1 MIRST
6 AQFGQELYN
15 GNRNYV
21 CLCRCT
27 LKDGTKLT
35 FDNASLM
42 SYGLTDST
50 SSDGFEIGAAP
61 AKTLSISI
69 QNYDDQYSEY
79 DFYLAEITTY
89 IGLWVNGKIEYLP
102 KGHFTVDDPA
112 AYGSVIKL
120 TLMDDMYKFSKD
132 WETNLKYPATAYAI
146 VSECC
151 IKCGV
156 PLQGHFDN
164 DDVLLQ
170 EPGDSSN
177 MTSRDVISYCAQAT
191 GNFAK
196 ITPTNTLR
204 LSWYDMSVLSGLD
217 GGSFHTVKRPY
228 SDGDAADGGNFTNY
242 SSGAAVDGG
251 NFTDSLYTVI
261 AGHSS
266 TNVGTDDIVITGIQ
280 IESDGETYVSGTT
293 GYVLAITDNPFITED
308 NAKSICSRL
317 FQKIGGMTFRK
328 FSVECSSDPRREAG
342 DACAVIDRKGNEY
355 HSVIT
360 NITFK
365 YGSNDSVSND
375 AEDVIEKNSKIYSAA
390 TKVLLSSKKY
400 TNKRLS
406 AYDQAVKNMNELAA
420 NSMGYYVT
428 YEDDPDTGARI
439 SYQHDAPTLSGSTRV
454 WKRTENG
461 LYWTNDYKGES
472 TVWSYGY
479 DANGNAVMNTIAT
492 IGILFDWARGGTLT
506 LGGTNNGNGV
516 QHIVDEKGNILITLD
531 KRGITLADGVC
542 ISYDHIS
549 NQPDIVKIAKDT
561 INAPY
566 INGLKIK
573 AGSVDAENIT
583 GKQITGKIIDNGSGT
598 FHVDADGNVKAS
610 KVSIDSPGKYEGND
624 TSASLSNGFLQLH
637 TWFDGTLG
645 SSFTSLA
652 VKVQDNRGH
661 VNSISSFD
669 YLIDAEQYQTILAY
683 NGLFIHYNT
692 NEAYTNIYKDKIY
705 TTGQIS
711 CGGTKS
717 RIATTENYNKRML
730 YCEEKPSPVF
740 SDFGEGETDETG
752 TCMIYLDEVFSET
765 VDIECAYQ
773 VFLQPYGDGN
783 VYVDERTPVYFVVR
797 GKDNMKF
804 AWEIKAIQK
813 GYDTLRLNKFE
824 EEDGTVESDN
834 LNDTYSYLESFMYN
848 TEKES
853 EEIVNEEH

>member
-1 MIRST
+1 MINST

-15 GNRNYV
+15 GNRNYL
-21 CLCRCT
+21 CLCKCVLR
-27 LKDGTKLT
+27 DGTKLT
-35 FDNASLM
+35 FDNTSLM
-42 SYGLTDST
+42 SYELTDST
-50 SSDGFEIGAAP
+50 SSDGFEIGAAA
-61 AKTLSISI
+61 AKTLSVSI
-69 QNYDDQYSEY
+69 QNYDDQYSDY

-89 IGLWVNGKIEYLP
+89 IGLLVNGKIEYLP
-102 KGHFTVDDPA
+102 KGHFTVDEPA
-112 AYGSVIKL
+112 AYGSEIKL
-120 TLMDDMYKFSKD
+120 SLVDDMYKFSND
-132 WETNLKYPATAYAI
+132 WQTELSYPATIFSI
-146 VSECC
+146 VTECC
-151 IKCGV
+151 LKCGV

-164 DDVLLQ
+164 DDIELNK
-170 EPGDSSN
+170 PDDTAN
-177 MTSRDVISYCAQAT
+177 MTYRDVISYCAQIT
-191 GNFAK
+191 GNYAK
-196 ITPTNTLR
+196 MTTTNTLR
-204 LSWYDMSVLSGLD
+204 LSWYDMSVLSGVD
-217 GGSFHTVKRPY
+217 GGTFHTALSPY
-228 SDGDAADGGNFTNY
+228 SDGDD
-242 SSGAAVDGG
+242 VDGG
-251 NFTDSLYTVI
+251 NFSDYSGGDSVDGGEFTRNKYTVI
-261 AGHSS
+261 YGHST
-266 TNVGTDDIVITGIQ
+266 TNIGTDDIVITGIQ
-280 IESDGETYVSGTT
+280 VEVEEQSYLAGTS
-293 GYVLAITDNPFITED
+293 GYVLDITDNPFITED
-308 NAKSICSRL
+308 NAETICSIL

-328 FSVECSSDPRREAG
+328 FSVECVSDPRREAG
-342 DACAVIDRKGNEY
+342 DPCVVIDRKGNEY
-355 HSVIT
+355 CSIVT

-375 AEDVIEKNSKIYSAA
+375 AEDVIEKSSKSYSAA
-390 TKVLLSSKKY
+390 TKALISSKKY
-400 TNKRLS
+400 TNKKLS
-406 AYDQAVKNMNELAA
+406 AYDEAVKNMNALAA

-428 YEDDPDTGARI
+428 YDDDPDTGARI
-439 SYQHDAPTLSGSTRV
+439 SYEHDAPTLDGSTKV

-479 DANGNAVMNTIAT
+479 DVNGNAVMNTIAT

-506 LGGTNNGNGV
+506 LGGTDNGNGV
-516 QHIVDEKGNILITLD
+516 QHVVDEKGNILITLD

-566 INGLKIK
+566 INGLEIK

-598 FHVDADGNVKAS
+598 FHVDADGNCTANSFNSSNAKITGG
-610 KVSIDSPGKYEGND
+610 SIKI
-624 TSASLSNGFLQLH
+624 TSDAEYDNEIELSY
-637 TWFDGTLG
+637 
-645 SSFTSLA
+645 SA
-652 VKVQDNRGH
+652 VK
-661 VNSISSFD
+661 NSISPRMVKIKQEGAFYCNLTAAGVEAKSDTDSSKYTFINSGG
-669 YLIDAEQYQTILAY
+669 LSTSGMISGNIL
-683 NGLFIHYNT
+683 
-692 NEAYTNIYKDKIY
+692 NI
-705 TTGQIS
+705 T
-711 CGGTKS
+711 GTKS

-853 EEIVNEEH
+853 EEIE

>member
-42 SYGLTDST
+42 SYELTDLT

-61 AKTLSISI
+61 AKTLGISI

-89 IGLWVNGKIEYLP
+89 IGLWVNGKIEYLK

-177 MTSRDVISYCAQAT
+177 MTFRDVISYCAQAT

-375 AEDVIEKNSKIYSAA
+375 AEDVIEKNSKSYSAA

-439 SYQHDAPTLSGSTRV
+439 SYQHDAPTLGGSTRV

-461 LYWTNDYKGES
+461 LYWTNDYKGAS

-479 DANGNAVMNTIAT
+479 DVNGNAVMNTIAT

-506 LGGTNNGNGV
+506 LGGTDNGNGV

-583 GKQITGKIIDNGSGT
+583 GETISGKTISGGTIKGSNISGVTIDGGSIHGGSIELGDNFSANSSGFIESKTGNLGPWHFQDDVFLTNDYKLQFVQQPDGTWSISNQSGSLYTKNITATGKC
-598 FHVDADGNVKAS
+598 AL
-610 KVSIDSPGKYEGND
+610 ND
-624 TSASLSNGFLQLH
+624 LQV
-637 TWFDGTLG
+637 T
-645 SSFTSLA
+645 
-652 VKVQDNRGH
+652 
-661 VNSISSFD
+661 
-669 YLIDAEQYQTILAY
+669 
-683 NGLFIHYNT
+683 
-692 NEAYTNIYKDKIY
+692 
-705 TTGQIS
+705 
-711 CGGTKS
+711 GTKS
-717 RIATTENYNKRML
+717 RSATTDNYNERLL
-730 YCEEKPSPVF
+730 YCYEMPSPMF
-740 SDFGEGETDETG
+740 GDIGEG
-752 TCMIYLDEVFSET
+752 ILDEKGQCIIWLDDIFSET
-765 VDIECAYQ
+765 IDIGCTYH
-773 VFLQPYGDGN
+773 VFTQTYGDEQ
-783 VYVDERTPVYFVVR
+783 VRITERNPMYFVAN
-797 GKDNMKF
+797 GKPYEKF
-804 AWEIKAIQK
+804 VWEVKAIQR
-813 GYDTLRLNKFE
+813 GFDTLRLEKSE
-824 EEDGTVESDN
+824 EVQVVTQDVIDETYLY
-834 LNDTYSYLESFMYN
+834 LNSLMYN

-853 EEIVNEEH
+853 EEIVNEEY

>member
-15 GNRNYV
+15 GNRNYI

-42 SYGLTDST
+42 SYELTDST

-89 IGLWVNGKIEYLP
+89 IGLWVNGKIEYLT

-120 TLMDDMYKFSKD
+120 TLMDDMYKFSRD

-170 EPGDSSN
+170 EPDDNAN
-177 MTSRDVISYCAQAT
+177 MTFRDVISYCAQAT

-217 GGSFHTVKRPY
+217 GGSFHTAKTPY
-228 SDGDAADGGNFTNY
+228 SDGDTADGGNFTNY

-439 SYQHDAPTLSGSTRV
+439 SYQHDTPTLGGSTRV

-461 LYWTNDYKGES
+461 LYWTNDYKGAS

-479 DANGNAVMNTIAT
+479 DVNGNAVMNILSV
-492 IGILFDWARGGTLT
+492 IGLNADWINVGTLLADRLKGGTLT
-506 LGGTNNGNGV
+506 LGGKDNGNGV

-531 KRGITLADGVC
+531 KRGITLADNVT
-542 ISYDHIS
+542 ISYS
-549 NQPDIVKIAKDT
+549 NVSNKPDIVQITKNTVTAS
-561 INAPY
+561 Y
-566 INGLKIK
+566 INGLKVV
-573 AGSVDAENIT
+573 AGSVAAENIT
-583 GKQITGKIIDNGSGT
+583 GTKITGKEINNGEGT
-598 FHVDADGNVKAS
+598 FLVDADGNCTANSFRSSDAS
-610 KVSIDSPGKYEGND
+610 ITGGTVDLHGKYGALLYVRKDSNSENERVCLSYNEVMIG
-624 TSASLSNGFLQLH
+624 TSSMSNAIDLSV
-637 TWFDGTLG
+637 G
-645 SSFTSLA
+645 SSKPYIA
-652 VKVQDNRGH
+652 AN
-661 VNSISSFD
+661 SSFAFSKIEPD
-669 YLIDAEQYQTILAY
+669 S
-683 NGLFIHYNT
+683 
-692 NEAYTNIYKDKIY
+692 IY
-705 TTGQIS
+705 TSGSIQCS
-711 CGGTKS
+711 GSKS
-717 RIATTENYNKRML
+717 RIAETENYSSRRLFCYETPAPMFGD
-730 YCEEKPSPVF
+730 V
-740 SDFGEGETDETG
+740 GEGILDDTGKCTVWVDE
-752 TCMIYLDEVFSET
+752 IFSET
-765 VDIECAYQ
+765 IDIGCAYH
-773 VFLQPYGDGN
+773 VFTQTY
-783 VYVDERTPVYFVVR
+783 
-797 GKDNMKF
+797 GKDAIRITERNAMYFIAEGTPGERF
-804 AWEIKAIQK
+804 AWELKAIQK
-813 GYDTLRLNKFE
+813 GYDTIRLDEYVETDSSLQADEIE
-824 EEDGTVESDN
+824 E
-834 LNDTYSYLESFMYN
+834 TYEYLETLMYDA
-848 TEKES
+848 EKES
-853 EEIVNEEH
+853 EEIGNEKY